1 MYGAGTRIG
10 KWKIIKKNAQKYM
23 SAYASSYTIQ
33 AALALQMSRE

>member
-23 SAYASSYTIQ
+23 PAYASYTQ
-33 AALALQMSRE
+33 